1 MRKPSVLI
9 LERCESVRQHWKDLC
24 LRQHWVVIE
33 STNTTTALHSFHS
46 QNPDLLVLGSTQNPG
61 WDSVKIARQIR
72 QKDKRIPLIMV
83 AEQSSE
89 ALAIA
94 ALKAGVNDYF
104 TPPFTG
110 DELITSIQRC
120 LPDFFP
126 SFSPTVS
133 PESSAALID
142 GQCMIGKSRVI
153 QAVKAYIHQVAV
165 TESTVLITGETGTGK
180 ELVAELIH
188 KNSSRYQKPL
198 ISINCAA
205 IPDSLLESELFG
217 YARGAFTGANFSKEG
232 KLKRVDGGTVF
243 FDEIGEMSPYA
254 QAKILRTMDSG
265 ELQSLGGMGN
275 IPVNLRVIAATNQ
288 DLEQLITEEKFRK
301 DLYFRLNV
309 AHIHL
314 PPLRDRKEDIPLL
327 CDHYIRAWNHRCRG
341 QVESFTEEALDYLF
355 RYDWPGNIRELKNVI
370 EASFITLSSQRISFM
385 DLPPLFRQRLQET
398 EALPHSERDR
408 ILASLFSTK
417 WNRSKAAQKLC
428 WSRMTLY
435 RKMIKYQIEERGYK
449 RENGLTKNGERI
461 VASSFLLM

>member
-9 LERCESVRQHWKDLC
+9 LERCASVRQHWKDLC

-33 STNTTTALHSFHS
+33 STSTATALHSFYS

-104 TPPFTG
+104 ISPFTG

-126 SFSPTVS
+126 FFSSTVS
-133 PESSAALID
+133 PESFAALID
-142 GQCMIGKSRVI
+142 GQCMIGKSRAI
-153 QAVKAYIHQVAV
+153 QAVKAYIQQVAV
-165 TESTVLITGETGTGK
+165 TDSTVLITGETGTGK

-217 YARGAFTGANFSKEG
+217 YARGAFTGANSSKEG
-232 KLKRVDGGTVF
+232 KLKYVDGGTVF

-254 QAKILRTMDSG
+254 QAKILRTVDSG

-327 CDHYIRAWNHRCRG
+327 CDHYIREWNSRCRR
-341 QVESFTEEALDYLF
+341 QVESFTEEALECLF

-408 ILASLFSTK
+408 IIASLFSTK
-417 WNRSKAAQKLC
+417 WNRSKAAQKLH

-435 RKMIKYQIEERGYK
+435 RKMIKYQIEREDRKERM
-449 RENGLTKNGERI
+449 T
-461 VASSFLLM
+461 